1 MGVIDNGIVSSLF
14 CPRKSSGNRRVKHVL
29 EKQASRQKA
38 KRHKKH
44 QTENGRVFVLCTQQL
59 RGF

>member
-14 CPRKSSGNRRVKHVL
+14 CPRKSSGNRRVKHIL

-38 KRHKKH
+38 KRHKRH
-44 QTENGRVFVLCTQQL
+44 QTENGRVFVLCTQ
-59 RGF
+59 